1 MNLALSHLPLT
12 LAQAP
17 GPPSMTD
24 MALNFA
30 PFVLIFVIFY
40 FLLIRPARQRQK
52 ALQQMIE
59 GLKRGDKVV
68 TSGGLYGEVA
78 AIDGAVILLKIA
90 DNVKVRVARSA
101 ISGLEQGAEQ
111 TEKGG
116 VK

>member
-1 MNLALSHLPLT
+1 MDLALPTLPLT
-12 LAQAP
+12 LAQAA

-24 MALNFA
+24 MLVNFA

-52 ALQQMIE
+52 ALQQMIDA
-59 GLKRGDKVV
+59 LKRGDKVV

-78 AIDGAVILLKIA
+78 AIDGSVVLLKIA
-90 DNVKVRVARSA
+90 DNVKVRVSRSA
-101 ISGLEQGAEQ
+101 ISGLEPGAEK

-116 VK
+116 DK